1 MKVTNRWV
9 LFARANPAIQS
20 GHHQDTCQGRQAGLN
35 LPLLPLAVDAAPVI
49 ANLLAQF
56 AALVGAH
63 LPRARLFGRPALLP
77 ALDLFAPK
85 IFARRS
91 SLLVPAP
98 CRPALVWRPAG
109 LRPSQLGDRE
119 CDTANKNEK
128 AFHWTRVANRRGVI
142 QAQARIHVH
151 AGHVSYNGSRIL
163 RLTNNTVMAT
173 AMW

>member
-1 MKVTNRWV
+1 MKVMNRLV
-9 LFARANPAIQS
+9 LFARTNPPIDS

-35 LPLLPLAVDAAPVI
+35 LPLLPLAIDAASVI

-77 ALDLFAPK
+77 ALNLFAPK

-91 SLLVPAP
+91 SLFVPAP
-98 CRPALVWRPAG
+98 CWPALAWRPAG

-119 CDTANKNEK
+119 CDAAKKNEK
-128 AFHWTRVANRRGVI
+128 AFHWARVANRRGVI
-142 QAQARIHVH
+142 LAQAPILAH
-151 AGHVSYNGSRIL
+151 ASHISYNGSRIL